1 MPLNLDVIQGR
12 YFSDL
17 LDQPRAL
24 RATWNVLK
32 STAVF
37 EDIARSLDKARFQ
50 RVVLTGMGSSYHGL
64 HPLHIELAQHGWTS
78 LMVET
83 SELIHYF
90 PHLLAPDTLVVAVS
104 QSGKSVET
112 VRMLELNGNGTPPA
126 GSALRGAGR
135 GATVIAM
142 TNQENSPLA
151 RQADFTVLSAA
162 GEESTVSCKT
172 YVAAQMGL
180 RMLAAA
186 LCKLDSSARL
196 RELQTAPDAVDD
208 YLRNWKAHVD
218 EFGEMLRDVRHIFLV
233 GRGSS
238 LAAVGTG
245 ALTTKESDHFHAE
258 GMSSAAFRHGP
269 FEMLQPGILVGIF
282 AGQPQTRALHDGLL
296 RDIADTPSQAIM
308 FSPDADRPACRL
320 PDVPEIAR
328 PIVEILPVQMITLA
342 LAALAGREAGKFER
356 ATKVTA
362 VE

>member
-17 LDQPRAL
+17 LDQPHGL
-24 RATWNVLK
+24 RATWHVLAA
-32 STAVF
+32 TTVF
-37 EDIARSLDKARFQ
+37 DDIARWLDKTRFQ

-64 HPLHIELAQHGWTS
+64 HPLHIELSEHGWTP

-90 PHLLAPDTLVVAVS
+90 SHLLAPDTLVIAVS

-112 VRMLELNGNGTPPA
+112 VRMLELNAKGSSPA
-126 GSALRGAGR
+126 GSRLRGGGR
-135 GATVIAM
+135 RATVIAV
-142 TNQENSPLA
+142 TNQVDGPLA

-172 YVAAQMGL
+172 YVAAQMAL

-186 LCKLDSSARL
+186 LCRHDSAARL
-196 RELQTAPDAVDD
+196 RELETAPDAVDD

-218 EFGEMLRDVRHIFLV
+218 EFGEMLRDVRHLFLV
-233 GRGSS
+233 GRGPS

-245 ALTTKESDHFHAE
+245 ALTIKESDHFHAE

-269 FEMLQPGILVGIF
+269 FEMLQPGIVVGIF
-282 AGQPQTRALHDGLL
+282 AGPPQTRELHDGLF
-296 RDIADTPSQAIM
+296 RDIADTPAKAMM

-320 PDVPEIAR
+320 PDVSEIAR
-328 PIVEILPVQMITLA
+328 PIVEILPVQMMTLA

>member
-24 RATWNVLK
+24 RATWNVLGA
-32 STAVF
+32 TTVF
-37 EDIARSLDKARFQ
+37 DDIARSLDKTRFQ

-64 HPLHIELAQHGWTS
+64 HPLHIELVEHGWTS

-90 PHLLAPDTLVVAVS
+90 PHLLAPDTLVIAVS

-112 VRMLELNGNGTPPA
+112 VRMLELNARGTPPA
-126 GSALRGAGR
+126 ADGGR

-180 RMLAAA
+180 CMLAAA
-186 LCKLDSSARL
+186 LCKVDSAARL

-218 EFGEMLRDVRHIFLV
+218 EFGEILRDVRHLFLV
-233 GRGSS
+233 GRGPS

-245 ALTTKESDHFHAE
+245 ALTIKESDHFHAE

-269 FEMLQPGILVGIF
+269 FEMLQSGIVVGIF
-282 AGQPQTRALHDGLL
+282 AGQPQTRALNDGLF
-296 RDIADTPSQAIM
+296 RDIAGTPAKAIM
-308 FSPDADRPACRL
+308 FSSDADRPACRL

-328 PIVEILPVQMITLA
+328 PMVEILPVQMMTLA

>member
-1 MPLNLDVIQGR
+1 VPLNLDVIQGR

-24 RATWNVLK
+24 RATWNVLGA
-32 STAVF
+32 TTVF
-37 EDIARSLDKARFQ
+37 DDIAGSLDKARFQ

-90 PHLLAPDTLVVAVS
+90 QHLLAPDTLVIAVS

-112 VRMLELNGNGTPPA
+112 VRMLEMNAKGTPPA
-126 GSALRGAGR
+126 ADGGR

-218 EFGEMLRDVRHIFLV
+218 EFGEMLRDVRHLFLV
-233 GRGSS
+233 GRGPS

-245 ALTTKESDHFHAE
+245 ALTIKESDHFHAE

-269 FEMLQPGILVGIF
+269 FEMLQPGIVVGIF
-282 AGQPQTRALHDGLL
+282 ADPPQTRSLHDGLF
-296 RDIADTPSQAIM
+296 RDTADTPAQAIM
-308 FSPDADRPACRL
+308 FSPDADRPPCRL